1 LAGECAPPPGT
12 AGSRRRDR
20 VSKLLRKELPP
31 FSPAKSR
38 KLCGPP
44 VGLVGDSDEG
54 LETAAAAAWSV
65 PIGGTTPNPVATI
78 VLLAAAAAACLVAQS

>member
-20 VSKLLRKELPP
+20 VSKLLRNELPP

-44 VGLVGDSDEG
+44 VGLVGDSEEG
-54 LETAAAAAWSV
+54 LETAAAEWSV

-78 VLLAAAAAACLVAQS
+78 VLLPAAAAACLVAQS